1 MNLQSP
7 TSLLNSIQSMRDKLR
22 NDKELLSDIKYD
34 FTRMEKKK
42 RPAPIETIMEESI
55 QDPSMLI
62 SKREYA
68 S

>member
-1 MNLQSP
+1 
-7 TSLLNSIQSMRDKLR
+7 MRDKLR

-62 SKREYA
+62 SKREYV